1 MMDNDS
7 YTEVTSESWFSRIA
21 DSIKGILFG
30 FILFV
35 IAFPLLWWNEGNSV
49 ERYNSLKEGQGV
61 VISVP
66 STAVNPANEGK
77 LVHTQ
82 GLASTDEILQDTVFA
97 VSAPAIKLQRIVS
110 MYQWKET
117 EKSESSQQ
125 VGGSQTT
132 KKIYSYA
139 TEWNDGEINSSQFKE
154 SSGHSNPPMPYKSQT
169 FQAQNVSLGAFK
181 LSANQIGRL
190 AGEQNFNMQGIQAP
204 ATLAGKKVTVTET
217 GFYLGDNLAT
227 PQVGDLQVSFKVVKP
242 SDVSLVAQQQGNSF
256 TAYQTKAGSA
266 VDLLEMGLLDAN
278 ALFAI
283 AQKENTIITWL
294 IRIGGFLLMWIG
306 LSMMMKP
313 LSVLAAVLPFLG
325 DLIAM
330 GTGLFAFLLSLPF
343 TMLTIAIAW
352 IAYRP
357 LLAGILI
364 IAAVGAVVVIKF
376 VSRHNV
382 RLAHT

>member
-1 MMDNDS
+1 MDD
-7 YTEVTSESWFSRIA
+7 YTEITSESWFSRIA

-35 IAFPLLWWNEGNSV
+35 IAFPLLWWNEGHSV

-61 VISVP
+61 VISIP
-66 STAVNPANEGK
+66 ATAVDTGNNGK

-82 GLASTDEILQDTVFA
+82 GMATTEEILQDDVFG
-97 VSAPAIKLQRIVS
+97 VSAPAIKVQRTVS

-117 EKSESSQQ
+117 EKSETKEQ
-125 VGGSQTT
+125 VGGSKTT
-132 KKIYSYA
+132 KKTYSYDKQWSEDA
-139 TEWNDGEINSSQFKE
+139 INSSQFKDA
-154 SSGHSNPPMPYKSQT
+154 SGHSNPPMPHKSKT
-169 FQAQNVSLGAFK
+169 FQAQDVSLGAFK
-181 LSANQIGRL
+181 LNADQISRLSGAQDLNIQEQL
-190 AGEQNFNMQGIQAP
+190 AGQQLTSAGNGI
-204 ATLAGKKVTVTET
+204 
-217 GFYLGDNLAT
+217 YLGGNSAS
-227 PQVGDLQVSFKVVKP
+227 PQIGDLQITFKVVKP
-242 SDVSLVAQQQGNSF
+242 ADVSIIAQQQGNSF
-256 TAYQTKAGSA
+256 SAYPTQAGSA
-266 VDLLEMGLLDAN
+266 VDLLEMGLMDAN

-283 AQKENTIITWL
+283 AQSENTMITWA

-306 LSMMMKP
+306 LSMMLKP

-343 TMLTIAIAW
+343 TMVTIAIAW

-364 IAAVGAVVVIKF
+364 VVAVGAVIAMKIMPRRS
-376 VSRHNV
+376 VS
-382 RLAHT
+382 LAHA